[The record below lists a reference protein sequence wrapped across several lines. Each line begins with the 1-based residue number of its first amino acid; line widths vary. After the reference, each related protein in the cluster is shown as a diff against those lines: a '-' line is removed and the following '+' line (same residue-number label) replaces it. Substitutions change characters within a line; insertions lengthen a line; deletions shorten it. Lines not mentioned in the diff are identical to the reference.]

1 MSDFKQYRRSQIAEL
16 AEWTQDTDMR
26 DVSVSVVDKEAGS
39 PKPGDMIAR
48 NPKNH
53 ADRWLVA
60 GVYFRDNFEQLP
72 DPAPSCPHGNPHG
85 ARLRV
90 ATVREL
96 LEHLRAGHH
105 PQGQVGAVAYGLAA
119 RVEAVLALAEKR
131 HAHEAYDACL
141 AEVRRILNGESK

>member
-72 DPAPSCPHGNPHG
+72 DPAPAEGSF
-85 ARLRV
+85 AR
-90 ATVREL
+90 
-96 LEHLRAGHH
+96 GDD
-105 PQGQVGAVAYGLAA
+105 GQYRTDPAP
-119 RVEAVLALAEKR
+119 AEEGKP
-131 HAHEAYDACL
+131 
-141 AEVRRILNGESK
+141 

>member
-60 GVYFRDNFEQLP
+60 RAYFEDNFEIA
-72 DPAPSCPHGNPHG
+72 PAEEPCECDGATYPHSHTRPVPLRTAPGCFCP
-85 ARLRV
+85 
-90 ATVREL
+90 
-96 LEHLRAGHH
+96 AGLHM
-105 PQGQVGAVAYGLAA
+105 PACAC
-119 RVEAVLALAEKR
+119 EC
-131 HAHEAYDACL
+131 HE
-141 AEVRRILNGESK
+141 EGKP

>member
-1 MSDFKQYRRSQIAEL
+1 MSN
-16 AEWTQDTDMR
+16 
-26 DVSVSVVDKEAGS
+26 
-39 PKPGDMIAR
+39 PKPA
-48 NPKNH
+48 
-53 ADRWLVA
+53 W
-60 GVYFRDNFEQLP
+60 
-72 DPAPSCPHGNPHG
+72 PAHCDDGAWYCDAHGTYGCERCGSETPPT
-85 ARLRV
+85 A
-90 ATVREL
+90 REL